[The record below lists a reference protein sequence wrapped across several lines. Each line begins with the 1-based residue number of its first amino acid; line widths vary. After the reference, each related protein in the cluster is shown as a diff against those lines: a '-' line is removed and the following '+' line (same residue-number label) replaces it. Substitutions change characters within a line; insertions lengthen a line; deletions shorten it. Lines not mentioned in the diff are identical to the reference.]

1 MDLDSQIDAQH
12 RQVEEAENQARQIEA
27 RIARIPGA
35 ARLLPTRRYGAP
47 VSPNAIG
54 KNLTLVSL
62 LARHDPAL
70 AAFLGCSSGEHRRR
84 EEEAAARKLAAD
96 AMAAKTAELRAQN
109 HAAAQH
115 RERSA
120 LAGVSPLT
128 GRRW

>member
-35 ARLLPTRRYGAP
+35 ARLLPTRRYGAH
-47 VSPNAIG
+47 VSPEAIG

-84 EEEAAARKLAAD
+84 EEEAAARKVAAD

-109 HAAAQH
+109 HAAAVH